1 MRSRGRNNTFRRRPA
16 PPSTRPPALDYN
28 QDVAQRPSRPG
39 FFEAFDDFERTVD
52 SLFDDLLIS
61 RWRTPG
67 RPAADPR
74 TRVTDLGDRY
84 EVWMAHSGAD
94 SSELEL
100 EAGERRLV
108 VRSQGAGGRVERVV
122 EFRHP
127 VDAEAAT
134 AELSGAELKVTLPK
148 KRARRIAVG

>member
-1 MRSRGRNNTFRRRPA
+1 M
-16 PPSTRPPALDYN
+16 
-28 QDVAQRPSRPG
+28 AQRPSPPG
-39 FFEAFDDFERTVD
+39 FFDAFDDFQRTVD

-84 EVWMAHSGAD
+84 EVRMQQTAAD
-94 SSELEL
+94 SRGLDI
-100 EAGERRLV
+100 EAAERRLV
-108 VRSQGAGGRVERVV
+108 VRSQGPGGKVERVV

-134 AELSGAELKVTLPK
+134 AELSGEELTVTLPK
-148 KRARRIAVG
+148 KRARKIAVG

>member
-1 MRSRGRNNTFRRRPA
+1 
-16 PPSTRPPALDYN
+16 
-28 QDVAQRPSRPG
+28 VAQRPSRPG
-39 FFEAFDDFERTVD
+39 FFGAFDDFERTVD

-84 EVWMAHSGAD
+84 EVRMANGAAD
-94 SSELEL
+94 SGELDI

-108 VRSQGAGGRVERVV
+108 VRSQGAGGLLERVV

-134 AELSGAELKVTLPK
+134 AELSGAELKITLPK
-148 KRARRIAVG
+148 KRARKIAVG